1 MMRIGIGIDIHPLV
15 AGRKL
20 IIGGVEIP
28 YDKGLD
34 GHSDADVLLH
44 AICDALLGAAA
55 LGDIG
60 KHFPNTNPAFKD
72 IDSQTLLKKVR
83 QLLERQNYKPVN
95 VDAMLLLEKPKIA
108 PFIPQMRKNIA
119 RCLHLELDSVSI
131 KATTSEG
138 LGFVGKGEGA
148 TAHAVCIIEKITS

>member
-15 AGRKL
+15 EGRKL

-44 AICDALLGAAA
+44 AISDALLGAAA

-60 KHFPNTNPAFKD
+60 RHFPNTDPAFKD
-72 IDSQTLLKKVR
+72 VDSQYLLKKVR

-119 RCLHLELDSVSI
+119 RCLQIELDSVSI

-148 TAHAVCIIEKITS
+148 TAHAVCIIEKIKV

>member
-1 MMRIGIGIDIHPLV
+1 
-15 AGRKL
+15 
-20 IIGGVEIP
+20 
-28 YDKGLD
+28 
-34 GHSDADVLLH
+34 
-44 AICDALLGAAA
+44 
-55 LGDIG
+55 
-60 KHFPNTNPAFKD
+60 HFPNTDPAFKD
-72 IDSQTLLKKVR
+72 VDSQYLLKKVR

-119 RCLHLELDSVSI
+119 RCLQIELDAVSI

-148 TAHAVCIIEKITS
+148 TAHAVCIIEKIKV